1 MGCQGGAG
9 DRQDTGADEA
19 EDGSMTTHVLNS
31 FLCFGYGSAMSA
43 DPRLCPASSD
53 EIADSLLPSATMA
66 ASG

>member
-1 MGCQGGAG
+1 
-9 DRQDTGADEA
+9 
-19 EDGSMTTHVLNS
+19 MTTHVLDS